1 MNFYLIP
8 FSELLNQL
16 EAMQFCRLSDSYN
29 IDYNTLTKSELKS
42 EPSNR
47 NMSAAAGK
55 LIFQAGCIAAQA
67 NRPVLRALLHQD
79 RGDTGRHFTLLSALA
94 VAEALQRIAT
104 RLMGIPP
111 MLTNTLKKTPTEISL
126 EELVR
131 LLRHTRAVRCTRAQI
146 SEPTGPSVNWMAYS
160 CDGTLTLRY
169 PTGDVALLWTPAPTQ
184 YCPPDLSEL
193 HPTVDRSIKSARG
206 KPLISVSARANKS
219 PQPSNPDSARSTSR
233 PVWNH
238 RIRSNEKTAGGYWLF
253 VFDLPAPRS
262 QFNSEGSTITTP
274 NLQCR
279 AYLNANDPGQTDQM
293 ESGDE
298 RSPQSDP
305 NESGPLIVSNEEY
318 ETESVG
324 QLRAFFTPTGEGAI
338 YTDMTDAFN
347 QSYGNTL
354 KAVFTDRAC
363 SLFDLNKSL
372 VQTMPWPKIN
382 DESGSP
388 KHMTPKS
395 SMTTN
400 LQTTVD
406 MAINPFVRIHCANRE
421 DIRVTYNWENRV
433 KLILLCGSQIP
444 RESKAKKMEFMSPR
458 KSTIRDG
465 SSGRNAL
472 EQFVTKVPFLNSMV
486 ESVSARSNPFTRRR
500 REEAFKRIF
509 KDFSPVDGNLDKLQ
523 QELSVIEEEIRA
535 ICERWLKYLRDQL
548 ALQRFRS
555 PRPRTTRSAGVVEEA
570 EQQQQQQQQQS
581 ARTSE
586 TSGTVPVETDGFR
599 GNFGAITEQQSV
611 TSSSPS
617 KFISCNSMELF
628 RLPCPFQPN
637 PRRAQRMPLV
647 ECPIVIRAWL
657 ETQVGSSSLR
667 RSGRSLSQSTDRKDH
682 KWNLDRA
689 LMRGCCCSRLEPPTV
704 TDQEL
709 DVFLEQVIPVEQAIV
724 VAVFDSREPS
734 SLHTEMYRFVQ
745 EQYMAQQRK
754 IPTVAIMRSPRL
766 SIATGTTASAEQ
778 HTPRQQE
785 HSVVGVGGTGACA
798 TIITRMSHYRF
809 VTYDLHQPQS
819 DTESLLRRRHGSR
832 PRVGDVVI
840 FLNGRPCHIGSTL
853 SGYSKDQLSKWHL
866 ERRILECRYAVF
878 QRGFILPIDFQLP

>member
-1 MNFYLIP
+1 MGSNRTGVSFNISINPEFVKSAKPYITDKVP
-8 FSELLNQL
+8 FRNRAAHGQIDHPALVKLSSSLTLELGIIGIEFGELLNQL

-29 IDYNTLTKSELKS
+29 IDYNTLTKSELKG
-42 EPSNR
+42 EPSSR

-55 LIFQAGCIAAQA
+55 LIFQAGCIPAQA
-67 NRPVLRALLHQD
+67 NRPVLRARQLYPEVSRATRRPSERNPLHYLVQSCTEI
-79 RGDTGRHFTLLSALA
+79 GEDTGRHFTLLSALA
-94 VAEALQRIAT
+94 VAEALRRIAT

-111 MLTNTLKKTPTEISL
+111 MLTSTFKKTPTEISL

-169 PTGDVALLWTPAPTQ
+169 PTGAVALLWTPAPTQ

-193 HPTVDRSIKSARG
+193 HPTVDKSIKSARG

-262 QFNSEGSTITTP
+262 QFNSEGSTITPT

-305 NESGPLIVSNEEY
+305 NESGPVIVSNEEY
-318 ETESVG
+318 ETERVG

-382 DESGSP
+382 DENGSP

-433 KLILLCGSQIP
+433 QLILLCGSQIP

-472 EQFVTKVPFLNSMV
+472 EQ
-486 ESVSARSNPFTRRR
+486 
-500 REEAFKRIF
+500 
-509 KDFSPVDGNLDKLQ
+509 VD
-523 QELSVIEEEIRA
+523 
-535 ICERWLKYLRDQL
+535 
-548 ALQRFRS
+548 
-555 PRPRTTRSAGVVEEA
+555 
-570 EQQQQQQQQQS
+570 
-581 ARTSE
+581 
-586 TSGTVPVETDGFR
+586 
-599 GNFGAITEQQSV
+599 
-611 TSSSPS
+611 
-617 KFISCNSMELF
+617 
-628 RLPCPFQPN
+628 
-637 PRRAQRMPLV
+637 
-647 ECPIVIRAWL
+647 
-657 ETQVGSSSLR
+657 
-667 RSGRSLSQSTDRKDH
+667 
-682 KWNLDRA
+682 
-689 LMRGCCCSRLEPPTV
+689 
-704 TDQEL
+704 
-709 DVFLEQVIPVEQAIV
+709 
-724 VAVFDSREPS
+724 
-734 SLHTEMYRFVQ
+734 
-745 EQYMAQQRK
+745 
-754 IPTVAIMRSPRL
+754 
-766 SIATGTTASAEQ
+766 
-778 HTPRQQE
+778 
-785 HSVVGVGGTGACA
+785 
-798 TIITRMSHYRF
+798 
-809 VTYDLHQPQS
+809 
-819 DTESLLRRRHGSR
+819 
-832 PRVGDVVI
+832 
-840 FLNGRPCHIGSTL
+840 
-853 SGYSKDQLSKWHL
+853 
-866 ERRILECRYAVF
+866 
-878 QRGFILPIDFQLP
+878 